1 MGAASGLFATLL
13 FVIAFIIFL
22 STDPS
27 GGNQPALPN
36 VVPSDQGTARHGS
49 REEGDAHH
57 DTNY

>member
-13 FVIAFIIFL
+13 FVIACIIFL
-22 STDPS
+22 STDPN

-49 REEGDAHH
+49 R
-57 DTNY
+57 